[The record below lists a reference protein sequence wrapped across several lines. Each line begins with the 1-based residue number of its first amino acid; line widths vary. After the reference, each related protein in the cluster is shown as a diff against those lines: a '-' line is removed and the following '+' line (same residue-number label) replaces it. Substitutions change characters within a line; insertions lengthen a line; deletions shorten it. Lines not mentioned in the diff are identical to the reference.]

1 MICGII
7 KVEEI
12 KKTRDIKNKEENK
25 MYGIRWQEFNKKDQ
39 LVMKEKYFETEKAL
53 NKFIEK
59 LMQKDNFH
67 SIYAICK

>member
-1 MICGII
+1 METQMERG
-7 KVEEI
+7 
-12 KKTRDIKNKEENK
+12 NK

-59 LMQKDNFH
+59 LIQKDNFH

>member
-7 KVEEI
+7 KVGKI

-67 SIYAICK
+67 SIYATCK

>member
-1 MICGII
+1 
-7 KVEEI
+7 
-12 KKTRDIKNKEENK
+12 

-59 LMQKDNFH
+59 LTQKDNFH
-67 SIYAICK
+67 SIYAFTNEEDE

>member
-1 MICGII
+1 MKNQG
-7 KVEEI
+7 I
-12 KKTRDIKNKEENK
+12 KKNKKEENK

-67 SIYAICK
+67 SIYAIC

>member
-1 MICGII
+1 
-7 KVEEI
+7 
-12 KKTRDIKNKEENK
+12 

-59 LMQKDNFH
+59 LIHKDNFH

>member
-1 MICGII
+1 METQMERG
-7 KVEEI
+7 
-12 KKTRDIKNKEENK
+12 NK

-59 LMQKDNFH
+59 LIQKDNFH
-67 SIYAICK
+67 SIYATCK